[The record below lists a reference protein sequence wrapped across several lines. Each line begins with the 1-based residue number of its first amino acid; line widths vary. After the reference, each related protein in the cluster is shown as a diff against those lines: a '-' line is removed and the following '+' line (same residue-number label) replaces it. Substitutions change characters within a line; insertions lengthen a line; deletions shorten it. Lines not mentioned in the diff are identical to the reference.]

1 MLQGIRCET
10 GVLRF
15 FNKYCWLH
23 APDTSYIC
31 TRINIVIM
39 RTKLIIGLMA
49 VAVAL
54 TACNKTKTEEP
65 VPAEEMLTPGER
77 VVEGVSQLEVSHTS
91 DTVTWHGKVYRYDI
105 VREPDDSLPKVK
117 MDETG
122 TLFTDNHIDV
132 KVTCEGK
139 QVFSRRF
146 YKSSFNSYL
155 PEDFRTK
162 GILEGFVFD
171 TTVSGGLQ
179 FGTSICYP
187 RSEDFFIPL
196 TVIIAPDG
204 GMTIRKDDLMDGANN
219 EEGV

>member
-1 MLQGIRCET
+1 
-10 GVLRF
+10 
-15 FNKYCWLH
+15 
-23 APDTSYIC
+23 
-31 TRINIVIM
+31 M

-49 VAVAL
+49 VAVGL

-77 VVEGVSQLEVSHTS
+77 VVEGVSQLEVSHTR
-91 DTVTWHGKVYRYDI
+91 DTVTWHGKVYRDDI

-155 PEDFRTK
+155 PEDFRSQLVDATAQFMTRDDMRS
-162 GILEGFVFD
+162 L
-171 TTVSGGLQ
+171 VSVKAISDSLLADSTAYVMLRLN
-179 FGTSICYP
+179 FNDSTSEQI
-187 RSEDFFIPL
+187 ELPL
-196 TVIIAPDG
+196 V
-204 GMTIRKDDLMDGANN
+204 LL
-219 EEGV
+219 EEGWKMWTP

>member
-15 FNKYCWLH
+15 LCQFVFI
-23 APDTSYIC
+23 APDNLYIC
-31 TRINIVIM
+31 TRITVVTMKI
-39 RTKLIIGLMA
+39 RLIIGLLATAA
-49 VAVAL
+49 VL
-54 TACNKTKTEEP
+54 TACNKTKTEE
-65 VPAEEMLTPGER
+65 VLSDEEMLTPGER
-77 VVEGVSQLEVSHTS
+77 VVEGISQLEPSHAS
-91 DTVTWHGKVYRYDI
+91 DTVTWRGKVYQYDI
-105 VREPDDSLPKVK
+105 VREPDDSLPKVT

-139 QVFSRRF
+139 QVFKRRF
-146 YKSSFNSYL
+146 FKSSFNSYL
-155 PEDFRTK
+155 PEDFRKK

-204 GMTIRKDDLMDGANN
+204 GMTIRKDELMDGAGGE